1 VKKSIFQ
8 LMVATTS
15 MLLPAAAF
23 ALSVAGGLP
32 SGSVAP
38 NLFEDFYHGPHLVVE
53 VRGWIYPVGMKPPA
67 DAPVIWGKIGPTEY
81 AMLLTPDLSAKHEIS
96 PFGIGENEN
105 LRSDTAFQR
114 TIRHKRV
121 RIVTDSQQDKQL
133 DADLRSADKPIALD
147 AWVSDSPSPLL
158 TILLIDPPDVDD
170 ATSPAMIGA
179 SPTRSWP
186 VLGQTN

>member
-1 VKKSIFQ
+1 VKQSIFQ
-8 LMVATTS
+8 LMVAIPS
-15 MLLPAAAF
+15 ILLPAAAF

-38 NLFEDFYHGPHLVVE
+38 NLSDFYHEPHLVVE

-67 DAPVIWGKIGPTEY
+67 GAPVIWGKIGPTEY
-81 AMLLTPDLSAKHEIS
+81 AMLLTSDLSAQHETN

-114 TIRHKRV
+114 TMRHKRV
-121 RIVTDSQQDKQL
+121 RIVTDSGQDKQL
-133 DADLRSADKPIALD
+133 DDLRSADKPIALD

-170 ATSPAMIGA
+170 ATTPAMIGA